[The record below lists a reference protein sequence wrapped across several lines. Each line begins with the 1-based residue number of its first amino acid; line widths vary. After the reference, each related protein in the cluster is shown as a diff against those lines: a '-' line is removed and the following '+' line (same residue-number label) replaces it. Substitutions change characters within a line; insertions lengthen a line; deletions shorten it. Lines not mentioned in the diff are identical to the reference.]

1 MRCKMYGDFR
11 AEESSTTY
19 EEAVRVYKQL
29 PSLIGDKDQNAVAV
43 HVYLR
48 PLSEIDSKGE
58 RMVREISVIYIS
70 KTCEIQEHIQ
80 FIEAQCSDIMRKDV
94 CL

>member
-1 MRCKMYGDFR
+1 MYGDFR
-11 AEESSTTY
+11 TEESPTTY
-19 EEAVRVYKQL
+19 EEAIRVYKQL
-29 PSLIGDKDQNAVAV
+29 PSLTGDKGQNAVAV

-48 PLSEIDSKGE
+48 PLSDSKGE
-58 RMVREISVIYIS
+58 RMVREISVIYMS